1 MFNSGKSAN
10 ELINEVL
17 NETDI
22 AISVTKQVIADEL
35 DAFERKLY
43 SEIIK
48 EQAEETVCV
57 EPEIDVDD
65 NLIPDDSFDL

>member
-22 AISVTKQVIADEL
+22 AIPVSKQVIVDEL
-35 DAFERKLY
+35 NAFERKLY
-43 SEIIK
+43 SEVIK
-48 EQAEETVCV
+48 EQAEESVSTLGGF
-57 EPEIDVDD
+57 E
-65 NLIPDDSFDL
+65 L